1 MKIKFNLPKSYR
13 SKQKVLDQIASY
25 SQISAQMQTSKNYLF
40 VTDAKRLRLE
50 QAVAICSAIDKTLKK
65 QELISI
71 CHKLLKASGYV
82 YEELF
87 NIISGQKK
95 GSYSRLSK
103 KTQQKISQALKHN
116 EKLISD
122 AKATKDQLANSVFDL
137 QKVFYA
143 AYLEL
148 VEGQKATS

>member
-1 MKIKFNLPKSYR
+1 MKIKFNLPKTYR
-13 SKQKVLDQIASY
+13 SKQKVLDQIALHC
-25 SQISAQMQTSKNYLF
+25 QTSAQMQSSKNYAF
-40 VTDAKRLRLE
+40 VPEAKRLRLE
-50 QAVAICSAIDKTLKK
+50 QAVTACAAIDETLKK

-71 CHKLLKASGYV
+71 CHKLLKAFGYV

-95 GSYSRLSK
+95 GSYSQLSNP
-103 KTQQKISQALKHN
+103 TQRKISQVLKQN
-116 EKLISD
+116 DKLISD
-122 AKATKDQLANSVFDL
+122 AKATKTQLANSVFDL
-137 QKVFYA
+137 QKIFYA